1 VPGASDSGGSGPEQL
16 TELRGTLDRI
26 TYESPDGAFVVAR
39 LAPEAGGPNLPIVGE
54 LGGLVAGEAVL
65 LEGRYEEHPRHGR
78 QFRVTKAVPVVPA
91 TRRGIERYLGSGLV
105 AGIGPA
111 MATRLCD
118 HFGTD
123 VLDVVEQHPERLKEV
138 EGIGPKRAAAIAKAI
153 RGQRMVRDVMVFLE
167 GHAVSPALA
176 SRIYQRYGDG
186 AIVMVRQH
194 PYRLAREVPGIG
206 FATADRIARAQGF
219 REDAPERIEAGVVHA
234 LGEAEEDG
242 HTYLPAAALAERAAA
257 MLGAERDACV
267 RAIEALGRARDVI
280 VEPGADGEGVFAPP
294 LHRAEVGLAEHL
306 QRLRAAGARSHP
318 PAAVDLGRL
327 SEGQRRAVVAA
338 ARDPMVVL
346 TGGPGT
352 GKTTCVR
359 TVVGAYEQ
367 AHLRVALC
375 APTGRA
381 AKRLAEAT
389 GRPASTVHRL
399 LEYGPDGRFVRGV
412 ESPLP
417 ADLVVCDEAS
427 MLDVGL
433 ARSLAAAVPAGAT
446 LLLCG
451 DAHQLPSVGPGN
463 VLGDVIRSGRF
474 PVVELTEIFRQ
485 AGGSRIVLNAH
496 RIHRG
501 ELPEPSPPQLGA
513 GDFYIVPCDD
523 PVRARDVVVRL
534 CVERIPQAF
543 GLHPQR
549 DVQVLT
555 PMHRG
560 EAGTESLNRALQ
572 EALNPA
578 RPGRGEVR
586 TRNRTL
592 RVGDKLMQTRND
604 YERDVYNGDLG
615 EVTAV
620 GADGTLTVEF
630 DGRPVAYGS
639 DELGALEHA
648 FAMSVH
654 KSQGSEY
661 PAVVVVLLPQHYV
674 MLQRNLLYTAV
685 TRARRLVV
693 LVAAERSIRRAVQ
706 NADTQLRYTRLAE
719 RLRAG

>member
-1 VPGASDSGGSGPEQL
+1 VADTGDNGGGAEKL
-16 TELRGTLDRI
+16 TELRGTLERI

-39 LAPEAGGPNLPIVGE
+39 LAPDAGGPSVPVVGD
-54 LGGLVAGEAVL
+54 LGGLIAGEAVVVA
-65 LEGRYEEHPRHGR
+65 GTWEEHPRHGR
-78 QFRVTKAVPVVPA
+78 QLRVARALPVVPA

-105 AGIGPA
+105 AGIGAA

-118 HFGTD
+118 HFGAD
-123 VLDVVEQHPERLKEV
+123 VLDVAERHPERLTEV
-138 EGIGPKRAAAIAKAI
+138 PGIGKKRAAAIADAI
-153 RGQRMVRDVMVFLE
+153 RGQRIVRDVMVFLE
-167 GHAVSPALA
+167 GHGVSPALA
-176 SRIYQRYGDG
+176 TRLYQRYGDA
-186 AIVMVRQH
+186 AIVVVRQH
-194 PYRLAREVPGIG
+194 PYRLAREVSGIG

-219 REDAPERIEAGVVHA
+219 REDAPERLEAGVLHVLA
-234 LGEAEEDG
+234 EAEDEG
-242 HTYLPAAALAERAAA
+242 HTYLPAPELAERAAA
-257 MLGAERDACV
+257 MLGAERQACDRALDAL
-267 RAIEALGRARDVI
+267 REARHVV
-280 VEPGADGEGVFAPP
+280 VEPGADGDAVFAPA
-294 LHRAEVGLAEHL
+294 LDRAEAQLAAHL
-306 QRLRAAGARSHP
+306 LRLRAAGARAKP
-318 PAAVDLGRL
+318 PAAVDLGQL

-338 ARDPMVVL
+338 GRDPVVVL

-359 TVVGAYEQ
+359 TIVGAFEQ
-367 AHLRVALC
+367 ARLHVALC

-381 AKRLAEAT
+381 AKRLSEAT

-399 LEYGPDGRFVRGV
+399 LEYGPDGHFQRAAAN
-412 ESPLP
+412 PLE

-433 ARSLAAAVPAGAT
+433 ARSLAAAVPAGST

-451 DAHQLPSVGPGN
+451 DAHQLPSVGAGN

-485 AGGSRIVLNAH
+485 AGGSRIVTNAH

-513 GDFYIVPCDD
+513 GDFYVIPCDD

-620 GADGTLTVEF
+620 GPDGALTVEF
-630 DGRPVAYGS
+630 DGRPVTYGS
-639 DELGALEHA
+639 DELGSLEHA

-693 LVAAERSIRRAVQ
+693 LVGAERSIRRAVQ
-706 NADTQLRYTRLAE
+706 NAETQRRYTRLAE